1 MTDDFGPQTS
11 RVFKIVPAEAW
22 TKAQSLGFYS
32 GSADDLRDGFIHLST
47 SAQVLGTLQKYFIG
61 QPDLLVVAFDKVTLA
76 PHLKWEPSR
85 GGDMFPHYYGPLP
98 VKLALW
104 QKTLP
109 LGAGGIPVFDKD
121 TL

>member
-1 MTDDFGPQTS
+1 MPDDLHLQTS
-11 RVFKIVPAEAW
+11 RVFKIVPAGAW

-85 GGDMFPHYYGPLP
+85 GGDLFPHYYGLLP

-109 LGAGGIPVFDKD
+109 LGAGGIPIFDKD